1 MRKDSQK
8 GQHGGARVGAGR
20 KPGIPMRKLSITIP
34 EELYDFV
41 DIERMRNEESRSAF
55 IARVLEAA
63 SKKSA
68 RSKRK

>member
-8 GQHGGARVGAGR
+8 DRRGGARVGAGR
-20 KPGIPMRKLSITIP
+20 KKGKPLRKLSITIP
-34 EELYDFV
+34 EVLYDFV
-41 DIERMRNEESRSAF
+41 DIERMREKESRSAF

-63 SKKSA
+63 SKKKT